1 MDCSPPGSSVHGV
14 LQVRIL
20 EWIAIPFSRGI
31 FPMQGLNLGPH
42 CCRQILY
49 HLSHQGNPF
58 QNPQWMPETKDNSEP
73 LIYCFSSLCIP
84 MKKFDL

>member
-1 MDCSPPGSSVHGV
+1 MDYSPPGFSVHGV

-31 FPMQGLNLGPH
+31 FPTQGLNRGLP
-42 CCRQILY
+42 CCRQVLY

-58 QNPQWMPETKDNSEP
+58 QNPQWMPETKDSSEL
-73 LIYCFSSLCIP
+73 LIYHVSPLCASL
-84 MKKFDL
+84 